1 MMQLGQ
7 EIEEAGIIAGAGWL
21 TRMRRLVLPL
31 QRSGLLNALI
41 LPFISAMRE
50 LSMVVIL
57 ITPGTQL
64 LTTLTFRY
72 SDYGFY
78 HMSNAVVLLLV
89 VVILVMTNIMKKL
102 TGSELSEGLGGN

>member
-1 MMQLGQ
+1 
-7 EIEEAGIIAGAGWL
+7 
-21 TRMRRLVLPL
+21 
-31 QRSGLLNALI
+31 
-41 LPFISAMRE
+41 MRE

-57 ITPGTQL
+57 TTPGTEL

-89 VVILVMTNIMKKL
+89 VIIVVMQYIMQKI
-102 TGSELSEGLGGN
+102 TGSDLSEGLGG